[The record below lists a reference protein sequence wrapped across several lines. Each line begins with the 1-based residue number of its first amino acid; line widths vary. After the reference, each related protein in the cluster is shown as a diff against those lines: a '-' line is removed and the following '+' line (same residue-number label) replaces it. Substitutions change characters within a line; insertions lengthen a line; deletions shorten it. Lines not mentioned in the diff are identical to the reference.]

1 MHIPDSC
8 LNKAGRQRIRQ
19 AEERAAKTYRRNV
32 AAQNAFV
39 SLARHIEAEK
49 HTAQIVT
56 RLRAEERRKSGAKEF
71 KRRRDLDAAL
81 RKHSK
86 AVRDVTYA
94 RGLLLRAER
103 NPRLAVQA
111 VQPVQPS
118 RAPGR
123 SSPGPRPAEPMW
135 IGSHWTRSTS

>member
-1 MHIPDSC
+1 MPDSF
-8 LNKAGRQRIRQ
+8 LSKAGRQRIRQ
-19 AEERAAKTYRRNV
+19 AEERAAKTYQRNV
-32 AAQNAFV
+32 AAQKAFI

-49 HTAQIVT
+49 YTAQIVT
-56 RLRAEERRKSGAKEF
+56 RLRAEERCTSGVKEF

-111 VQPVQPS
+111 VQPAKPP
-118 RAPGR
+118 RTRGR
-123 SSPGPRPAEPMW
+123 SNPSPRHAEPMW

>member
-1 MHIPDSC
+1 MHIPDSF
-8 LNKAGRQRIRQ
+8 LSKAGRQRIRQ

-56 RLRAEERRKSGAKEF
+56 RLKAEERRKSGAAEF
-71 KRRRDLDAAL
+71 KRRRNLDAAL

-103 NPRLAVQA
+103 NPQLA

-118 RAPGR
+118 RTPGR
-123 SSPGPRPAEPMW
+123 NSPGPHPTEPMW